1 MNLILFFALLS
12 TFSLLGVFRAISTTS
27 HISSFLTTGIT
38 MTHSHLNCFDPVIES
53 KLDAWLDPLH
63 NQEGAL
69 PPDALQSAVPI
80 QGPET
85 HALNVEL
92 TLINPSRKSHTA
104 LVLSG
109 RWQQGETEQS
119 FSWEQQPDL
128 SPLNHFQ
135 YIQRQLLQLQSDEPI
150 HIHLNMEINGKAC
163 VLKAKVSP

>member
-1 MNLILFFALLS
+1 MNLTLFFALLS

-38 MTHSHLNCFDPVIES
+38 MTHSHFNCFDTVIQS
-53 KLDAWLDPLH
+53 ILDAWLDPLQ

-92 TLINPSRKSHTA
+92 TLINPSRHLHTA
-104 LVLSG
+104 HVLSG
-109 RWQQGETEQS
+109 SWQQGEIEQA

-135 YIQRQLLQLQSDEPI
+135 YIQRKLLQLKSKQPVYV
-150 HIHLNMEINGKAC
+150 HLNMEINGQAC
-163 VLKAKVSP
+163 VLNAKTAP